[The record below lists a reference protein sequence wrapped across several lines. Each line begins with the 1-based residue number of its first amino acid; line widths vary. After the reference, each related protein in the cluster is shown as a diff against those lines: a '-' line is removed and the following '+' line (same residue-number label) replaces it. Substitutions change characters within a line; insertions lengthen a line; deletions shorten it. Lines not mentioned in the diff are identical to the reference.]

1 MPKSVAI
8 LLLNWNTPEHTINCI
23 LSVNKF
29 CRADDFDI
37 IVADN
42 GSTDDSLSILKNK
55 FPELTII
62 NNKTNLG
69 FAEGNNKLLE
79 YSIQNAYTYS
89 LVLNNDTE
97 VDEDFLSPLINH
109 LENNPKTVAVQPA
122 IYYLHKRDELW
133 NGGSFFNQ
141 YLGFTYSKNQ
151 KERQSLKGVEQVEWL
166 TGCCFLVINSALRQ
180 CGLFN
185 SKFFLYYEDV
195 DLSFRLREKAG
206 ILDYLPTTK
215 IYHEAGVSGQQK
227 TKTSE
232 GTLSPI
238 IHFYTCRNR
247 IWFLRR
253 YANPFFLPYI
263 MVQIAFYNAALLI
276 YFKIRGRKQKAKFL
290 IKGFKEGFS
299 TPLNEIWL

>member
-8 LLLNWNTPEHTINCI
+8 ILLNWNTPEHTINCI

-29 CRADDFDI
+29 CKADNFDI

-42 GSTDDSLSILKNK
+42 GSTDDSLSILKTK
-55 FPELTII
+55 FPTLTILD
-62 NNKTNLG
+62 NKVNLG
-69 FAEGNNKLLE
+69 FSEGNNKVLE
-79 YSIQNAYTYS
+79 YSLEKGYTYS

-97 VDEDFLSPLINH
+97 VDEDFLNPLVNH

-122 IYYLHKRDELW
+122 IYYLYKKDELW

-141 YLGFTYSKNQ
+141 YLGFTYSNNK
-151 KERQSLKGVEQVEWL
+151 KERQSLKNVEQVEWL
-166 TGCCFLVINSALRQ
+166 TGCCFLVRNSALKQ

-195 DLSFRLREKAG
+195 DLSFRLRENGG

-299 TPLNEIWL
+299 TPLNEIWS